1 LVPNFLHH
9 FDAPTC
15 TSFLIKL
22 RAALMPG
29 GRVAIAELIPNADRV
44 TPHTAA
50 AFSMMMLVTTP
61 AGDAYT
67 LGELES
73 ILKSAG
79 FARVELA
86 KTEIGID
93 RLLICYRESTE

>member
-1 LVPNFLHH
+1 
-9 FDAPTC
+9 
-15 TSFLIKL
+15 
-22 RAALMPG
+22 MPG

-79 FARVELA
+79 FGRVELA
-86 KTEIGID
+86 KPEIGID